1 MMTLRNPRAFGRD
14 EKGATIVEF
23 ALLAPVL
30 LFVLLASVTAFD
42 LFRSAQNV
50 EKVTFTVG
58 DILSRENSISAAR
71 LAGMLEFM
79 RQVVPSSG
87 DGGLRVSSIGKQNG
101 VFVLRWSRSVG
112 SNVPTTAIPTSILPD
127 IANGDTVLV
136 TESFVPHEAMF
147 AGFGLSDVTFTANAV
162 HRPRFVTSI
171 SFQ

>member
-1 MMTLRNPRAFGRD
+1 MMRSDERKSFRRD
-14 EKGATIVEF
+14 ERGATVVEF

-30 LFVLLASVTAFD
+30 LLVLLASVTAFD

-50 EKVTFTVG
+50 EKATFSIG
-58 DILSRENSISAAR
+58 DMLSRQKTISSSK
-71 LAGMLEFM
+71 LADVLGFM
-79 RQVVPSSG
+79 RNVAPSSS
-87 DGGLRVSSIGKQNG
+87 DGGLRISSVGKKNG
-101 VFVLRWSRSVG
+101 VFEVLWSRSVG

-147 AGFGLSDVTFTANAV
+147 AGFGLSDVSFTANAV

-171 SFQ
+171 AFQ

>member
-1 MMTLRNPRAFGRD
+1 MMGHRKSFRRD
-14 EKGATIVEF
+14 ESGATIVEF

-30 LFVLLASVTAFD
+30 FCVLLASVTAFD

-50 EKVTFTVG
+50 EKATFSIG
-58 DILSRENSISAAR
+58 DMLSRQTTISAST
-71 LAGMLEFM
+71 LTGVLGFM
-79 RQVVPSSG
+79 RNVAPSSR
-87 DGGLRVSSIGKQNG
+87 DGGLRVTSIGKQNG
-101 VFVLRWSRSVG
+101 AFVVRWSRSLG
-112 SNVPTTAIPTSILPD
+112 ENVPTSAIPTSILPD

-171 SFQ
+171 PFQ